1 MAIFKA
7 PRITTLQRLSLVL
20 QPSEIV
26 YDLDTKSFWGGNGDT
41 LGGFPIGVGSA
52 EGSFEYITLTQE
64 NIDSKSVQLSRAPI
78 SQNHIVIEV
87 IGGITQLYGVDYTTN
102 LDIMSWD
109 GLGLDGYLIAGD
121 IILVSFLAFTAGPT
135 GGGYQLVQ
143 LVQSDIDNKFVT
155 LNNTPSTP
163 ENVRLEI
170 VGGIQQLYSIDY
182 VVGGN
187 ILSWNGLGLD
197 GFLQVDDLLLIQF

>member
-20 QPSEIV
+20 QASEIV

-52 EGSFEYITLTQE
+52 EGSFEYITLTEE
-64 NIDSKSVQLSRAPI
+64 NIQSKSVQLSRAPT
-78 SQNHIVIEV
+78 SQNHIVVEI
-87 IGGITQLYGVDYTTN
+87 IGGITQLYDVDYITT
-102 LDIMSWD
+102 LDVMSWD
-109 GLGLDGYLIAGD
+109 SLGLDGYLVEGD
-121 IILVSFLAFTAGPT
+121 IILVSFLAFTGGPT
-135 GGGYQLVQ
+135 GGGYQLIP
-143 LVQSDIDNKFVT
+143 LTESDIINKFVT

-187 ILSWNGLGLD
+187 ILAWNGLGLD
-197 GFLQVDDLLLIQF
+197 GFLQSDDLLLIQF